1 MSLRAA
7 WGGGGWLMVV
17 GCGYAQADWLL
28 LILVLSRLCLVMLGY
43 AKKGQKYPAKLGI
56 IVWNFGVYLAFGL

>member
-1 MSLRAA
+1 
-7 WGGGGWLMVV
+7 MVV
-17 GCGYAQADWLL
+17 WCGYAQADWLL